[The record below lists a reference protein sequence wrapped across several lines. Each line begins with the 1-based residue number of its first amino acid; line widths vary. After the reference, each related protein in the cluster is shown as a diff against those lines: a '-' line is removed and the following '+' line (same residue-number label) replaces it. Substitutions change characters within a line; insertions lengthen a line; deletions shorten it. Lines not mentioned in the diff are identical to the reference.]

1 MSAGRQEDDR
11 AALWSR
17 PVNAQTGSGRSEE
30 DAPLPPLE
38 IAGRAGP
45 VGGGDFRVR
54 YKEVGRLCR
63 EAITDR
69 LPEDWTWEGKRA
81 LDFGCGAGRVLRHFL
96 PESDRC
102 EFHGCDID
110 QPALVWAIDHLSPPF
125 ELFLSREM
133 PPLLRPDASFD
144 LVWATSVFTHLV
156 HESWSAWLLEMHRLL
171 KPSGILIA
179 SYLGRRQQWML
190 GEPWDDERIGMN
202 VTGARLD
209 WSGGGPTV
217 FHSEWWLRAHWG
229 RAFEIVSVEAEGLVD
244 QGLAVMRRRD
254 VELTREDLERPEPG
268 EPREL
273 TAAVHQRHQLYGEA
287 AEQRQIARETTA
299 RAARLARGRDRLL
312 AVEERREERLASLE
326 RQLKRPQ
333 EDNAKLERKLGRS
346 KKDNAKLERKLG
358 HLTRSRSWQVTAP
371 LRVAGALASRAAA
384 RRGWGA

>member
-1 MSAGRQEDDR
+1 VAVPIG
-11 AALWSR
+11 
-17 PVNAQTGSGRSEE
+17 TGRSEE
-30 DAPLPPLE
+30 EVPIPPLE
-38 IAGRAGP
+38 IAERAGP
-45 VGGGDFRVR
+45 IASGNLPAH

-102 EFHGCDID
+102 EFHGFDID

-190 GEPWDDERIGMN
+190 GEPWDDERIGMH
-202 VTGARLD
+202 VRAAGLE
-209 WSGGGPTV
+209 WSQGGPAV

-229 RAFEIVSVEAEGLVD
+229 RAFEIISLEGEGLGG
-244 QGLAVMRRRD
+244 QALAVMCRRD
-254 VELTREDLERPEPG
+254 VELTREDLERPEPD

-273 TAAVHQRHQLYGEA
+273 TAAVHQGRQLYGEA
-287 AEQRQIARETTA
+287 ERRIARERTA
-299 RAARLARGRDRLL
+299 RAARLAGRRDQLL
-312 AVEERREERLASLE
+312 AVEERRKERIAALE
-326 RQLKRPQ
+326 RQLKRAR
-333 EDNAKLERKLGRS
+333 E
-346 KKDNAKLERKLG
+346 DNAKLERKLG

-371 LRVAGALASRAAA
+371 LRLAGTLASRASAS
-384 RRGWGA
+384 RRESGA